1 MSARRQKA
9 IGEIIQS
16 FRKILRTI
24 DDFSAELKQKH
35 NITGPQAGTLKIISQ
50 NGPMTLTEVCGRTF
64 RHITTVGGIVDR
76 LERDGYVVKNR
87 DTQDRRRV
95 LLAATAKGNR
105 LASSAPFAGPVRAMN
120 ALERLPTKE
129 ILQINESLE
138 ILARIMGEEMR
149 DGAQGASANKKTART
164 RSR

>member
-9 IGEIIQS
+9 IGESIQS

-24 DDFSAELKQKH
+24 DDFSAELKKKH
-35 NITGPQAGTLKIISQ
+35 NITGPQAGTLKIIAQ
-50 NGPMTLTEVCGRTF
+50 NGPLTLTDVCGRTF

-87 DTQDRRRV
+87 DTRDRRKV
-95 LLAATAKGNR
+95 LLAVTSKGKR

-129 ILQINESLE
+129 ILQIDESLE
-138 ILARIMGEEMR
+138 TLARIMGEEMR
-149 DGAQGASANKKTART
+149 DG
-164 RSR
+164 